1 MKTQVQLG
9 AHSKAVLLSLPHT
22 AALYTAPHG
31 VVMLNHKIMFI
42 ANLQL

>member
-9 AHSKAVLLSLPHT
+9 AHSKAMLLNPPH
-22 AALYTAPHG
+22 AVAFYIASHV

-42 ANLQL
+42 ANS